1 LQGTWSSI
9 VISTSPRTPVEEM
22 SAAAVLAEPLFV
34 VPLAPLALAD
44 PVEAPVLVFVPLSA
58 TVSVVPA
65 LPVVVAASVWLA
77 APVDVAE
84 SAVVPVVLATGARG
98 LEETVR
104 RLESLP
110 SLPLPQ
116 AASSRESAAAVS
128 GAPSRY
134 VCIMNLLSSN
144 TATAIGTYCAPAT
157 PSSRT
162 GYGEH
167 WLQIESDASAWVKAH
182 QIVSDWK

>member
-1 LQGTWSSI
+1 
-9 VISTSPRTPVEEM
+9 M

-44 PVEAPVLVFVPLSA
+44 PVEALVFVPVSA

-65 LPVVVAASVWLA
+65 LPVVVVPAS
-77 APVDVAE
+77 
-84 SAVVPVVLATGARG
+84 VVLAVPVAAVESVVVPAMLEMGARG

-116 AASSRESAAAVS
+116 AASNRESAAAVS

-144 TATAIGTYCAPAT
+144 TATAIGTYCVPAT

-167 WLQIESDASAWVKAH
+167 RLQIENDASAWVKAH

>member
-44 PVEAPVLVFVPLSA
+44 PVEALVFVPVSA
-58 TVSVVPA
+58 TVSVAPA
-65 LPVVVAASVWLA
+65 LPVVAPASVWLA
-77 APVDVAE
+77 APVDVVE
-84 SAVVPVVLATGARG
+84 SAVVPVVLATGVRG

-144 TATAIGTYCAPAT
+144 TATAIGTYCVPAT

-167 WLQIESDASAWVKAH
+167 RLQIERDASAWVKAH

>member
-1 LQGTWSSI
+1 
-9 VISTSPRTPVEEM
+9 M

-44 PVEAPVLVFVPLSA
+44 PFEAPVLVFVPLSA
-58 TVSVVPA
+58 TVSVVPT

-77 APVDVAE
+77 APVDVVE
-84 SAVVPVVLATGARG
+84 SAGVPVVLATGARG

-116 AASSRESAAAVS
+116 AASSRESVAAVS
-128 GAPSRY
+128 GA
-134 VCIMNLLSSN
+134 L
-144 TATAIGTYCAPAT
+144 
-157 PSSRT
+157 
-162 GYGEH
+162 
-167 WLQIESDASAWVKAH
+167 
-182 QIVSDWK
+182 

>member
-9 VISTSPRTPVEEM
+9 VISTSPRTPAEEM
-22 SAAAVLAEPLFV
+22 SAAAALAEPLFV
-34 VPLAPLALAD
+34 VPLAPLALAEL
-44 PVEAPVLVFVPLSA
+44 VEALVFVPVSA

-65 LPVVVAASVWLA
+65 LPVVVPASVWLA
-77 APVDVAE
+77 APVDVVE

-144 TATAIGTYCAPAT
+144 TATAIGTYCVPAT

-167 WLQIESDASAWVKAH
+167 RLQIESDASAWVKAH

>member
-1 LQGTWSSI
+1 M
-9 VISTSPRTPVEEM
+9 VISTSPRTPAEEM
-22 SAAAVLAEPLFV
+22 SAAAVLAEPLFAAL
-34 VPLAPLALAD
+34 LAALALAE
-44 PVEAPVLVFVPLSA
+44 PVEALVFVPLSA
-58 TVSVVPA
+58 IVSVVPA
-65 LPVVVAASVWLA
+65 LPVVVVPAS
-77 APVDVAE
+77 
-84 SAVVPVVLATGARG
+84 VVLAVPVAAVESVVVPAVLTTGARG

-144 TATAIGTYCAPAT
+144 TATAIGTYCVPAM

-162 GYGEH
+162 GYEEH
-167 WLQIESDASAWVKAH
+167 WLQIERDASAWAKAH

>member
-1 LQGTWSSI
+1 
-9 VISTSPRTPVEEM
+9 M

-44 PVEAPVLVFVPLSA
+44 PVEALVFVPVSA

-65 LPVVVAASVWLA
+65 LPVVVVPASVVLA
-77 APVDVAE
+77 APVAAVE
-84 SAVVPVVLATGARG
+84 SVVVPAVPEMGARG

-110 SLPLPQ
+110 PLSLPQ
-116 AASSRESAAAVS
+116 AVSSRESAAAVS

-144 TATAIGTYCAPAT
+144 TAAAIGTYCVPST
-157 PSSRT
+157 PLRTALRT
-162 GYGEH
+162 GYEEH
-167 WLQIESDASAWVKAH
+167 RQQIENNAYAWAKAH
-182 QIVSDWK
+182 QIVSGRK

>member
-1 LQGTWSSI
+1 
-9 VISTSPRTPVEEM
+9 M
-22 SAAAVLAEPLFV
+22 SAAAVLAEPLFAAL
-34 VPLAPLALAD
+34 LAPLALAD
-44 PVEAPVLVFVPLSA
+44 PVEVLVFVPLSA
-58 TVSVVPA
+58 TLSVVPA
-65 LPVVVAASVWLA
+65 LPVVLPASVVLVAPVAAVESV
-77 APVDVAE
+77 
-84 SAVVPVVLATGARG
+84 VVPAVPEMGARG

-144 TATAIGTYCAPAT
+144 TATAIGTYCVPAM

-162 GYGEH
+162 GYEEH
-167 WLQIESDASAWVKAH
+167 WLQIERDASAWAKAH
-182 QIVSDWK
+182 QIVSGWK